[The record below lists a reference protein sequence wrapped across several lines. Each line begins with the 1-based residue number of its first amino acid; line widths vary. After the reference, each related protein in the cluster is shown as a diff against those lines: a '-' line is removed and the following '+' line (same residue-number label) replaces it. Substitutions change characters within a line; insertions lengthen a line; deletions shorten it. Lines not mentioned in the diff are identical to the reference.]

1 MCILFNFN
9 ALCFHLQEFS
19 FLLTVIIVFFHY
31 SVYARPKSRE
41 DWMGQDNDDQA
52 TSQTLGKD
60 IKLFSR
66 QKFLNANQITEERS
80 LRFRRNHNSTSNP
93 CFKAEKVE
101 MFAAG
106 LAVKV
111 HECFTTTNL
120 GCRPVNG
127 KFLCEKIKSVVNDS
141 AGNLYA
147 YNSGCRCAKAW
158 LKITLFNKRVLIIL
172 YWFGFVTLNKVIA
185 ANYLMS
191 LLNLNS
197 SDYLYPKSVWY
208 TLIMLTNLWQ

>member
-52 TSQTLGKD
+52 TSQTFGKD

-147 YNSGCRCAKAW
+147 YNSGCRCAKA
-158 LKITLFNKRVLIIL
+158 
-172 YWFGFVTLNKVIA
+172 
-185 ANYLMS
+185 
-191 LLNLNS
+191 
-197 SDYLYPKSVWY
+197 
-208 TLIMLTNLWQ
+208 